1 MVHENETI
9 HKGMASYK
17 LLSLIIFSDR
27 LWIR

>member
-17 LLSLIIFSDR
+17 LLSLIVFSDR